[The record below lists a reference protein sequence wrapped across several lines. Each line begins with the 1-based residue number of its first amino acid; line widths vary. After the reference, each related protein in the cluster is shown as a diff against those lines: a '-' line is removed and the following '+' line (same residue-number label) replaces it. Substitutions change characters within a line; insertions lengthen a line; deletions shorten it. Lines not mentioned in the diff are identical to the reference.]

1 MKNEYIDFVKT
12 KKVSKS
18 KDNKSF
24 NIIKNNIM
32 KKIKTSTTNNPSKFI
47 PKKIPE
53 KNQGFFTEKKY
64 SNSRV
69 QINQEIENEY
79 NLKLDTK
86 VLSSVF
92 KYNFENSLEPPKLK
106 NETVLNFQKFSKFSF
121 NPFEANTP
129 SDYKKTEIY
138 SPLFQYGAKYIINDI
153 HKSMYNNIDSVI
165 KLQSNLRGYLVKKK
179 LRINSLN
186 KIYFEK
192 KSIQSIIFIQKYI
205 RGFLSRINIRKKIII
220 KFIYQ
225 KRKSAAELII
235 KKMQSYVN
243 AIKMKKL
250 LFINYHLEQRK
261 KKAIFIQE
269 TFKNYKFYKSFKKL
283 KKEIDANYYLDYPYP
298 AQKVEIILCF
308 DDEINK
314 KKESKKYSFVYNKL
328 LQNFIL
334 LINPIKIFS
343 GKYKCQFVVNDIIIL
358 DKRYSTVQYNN
369 EFYNVIDLIQKNKN
383 LKSKANQKPRS
394 KSLTKNNNDNNKNKK
409 IIKDIKKQNIN
420 RKKGKLDPKKK
431 GIDKKIDKNLSNSSN
446 IKLENLKLALE
457 DIIEEEDEGKSVTS
471 KDNKYDKR
479 LSEYGDKSIKIF
491 RSEEKD
497 KDKKKEKEKE
507 KENISKKENDNDNDN
522 DKEIQ
527 NENENENRKEKE
539 KEKEKGVKNE
549 NENGNEKED
558 DDDDSDFTYEDY
570 LNIKKI
576 KNKDFGNS
584 NYELLKD
591 ELNEKEVIN
600 KIESV
605 RRVSLKAI
613 NNNN

>member
-1 MKNEYIDFVKT
+1 M
-12 KKVSKS
+12 
-18 KDNKSF
+18 
-24 NIIKNNIM
+24 
-32 KKIKTSTTNNPSKFI
+32 
-47 PKKIPE
+47 
-53 KNQGFFTEKKY
+53 
-64 SNSRV
+64 
-69 QINQEIENEY
+69 
-79 NLKLDTK
+79 
-86 VLSSVF
+86 
-92 KYNFENSLEPPKLK
+92 
-106 NETVLNFQKFSKFSF
+106 
-121 NPFEANTP
+121 
-129 SDYKKTEIY
+129 
-138 SPLFQYGAKYIINDI
+138 
-153 HKSMYNNIDSVI
+153 
-165 KLQSNLRGYLVKKK
+165 
-179 LRINSLN
+179 
-186 KIYFEK
+186 
-192 KSIQSIIFIQKYI
+192 
-205 RGFLSRINIRKKIII
+205 
-220 KFIYQ
+220 
-225 KRKSAAELII
+225 
-235 KKMQSYVN
+235 
-243 AIKMKKL
+243 
-250 LFINYHLEQRK
+250 
-261 KKAIFIQE
+261 
-269 TFKNYKFYKSFKKL
+269 
-283 KKEIDANYYLDYPYP
+283 
-298 AQKVEIILCF
+298 
-308 DDEINK
+308 
-314 KKESKKYSFVYNKL
+314 
-328 LQNFIL
+328 
-334 LINPIKIFS
+334 
-343 GKYKCQFVVNDIIIL
+343 
-358 DKRYSTVQYNN
+358 
-369 EFYNVIDLIQKNKN
+369 
-383 LKSKANQKPRS
+383 
-394 KSLTKNNNDNNKNKK
+394 TKNNNYNNKNKK

-591 ELNEKEVIN
+591 ELNGKEVIN

>member
-129 SDYKKTEIY
+129 SDFKKTEIY

-358 DKRYSTVQYNN
+358 DKRYPTVQYNN

-409 IIKDIKKQNIN
+409 IIKDMKQNIN

-539 KEKEKGVKNE
+539 KEKGVKNE

>member
-1 MKNEYIDFVKT
+1 MKKEFVDFVKS

-32 KKIKTSTTNNPSKFI
+32 KKIKTNTTNNPSKFFQKRI
-47 PKKIPE
+47 SE
-53 KNQGFFTEKKY
+53 KNEGFFTEKKY
-64 SNSRV
+64 TNSRL
-69 QINQEIENEY
+69 QINQENENEY
-79 NLKLDTK
+79 KLQLDTK

-121 NPFEANTP
+121 NPFETDTP
-129 SDYKKTEIY
+129 SDFKKTEIF

-153 HKSMYNNIDSVI
+153 HKSMHNNIDSVI

-192 KSIQSIIFIQKYI
+192 KSIKSIIFIQKYI

-250 LFINYHLEQRK
+250 IFINYHLEQRK
-261 KKAIFIQE
+261 QKAIFIQE
-269 TFKNYKFYKSFKKL
+269 TFRNYKFYKSFKKL
-283 KKEIDANYYLDYPYP
+283 KKEIDANYYLDYPYQ

-314 KKESKKYSFVYNKL
+314 KKENKKFSFVYNKL
-328 LQNFIL
+328 LKNFIL
-334 LINPIKIFS
+334 LINPTKIFS
-343 GKYKCQFVVNDIIIL
+343 GKYKCQFVVNDIIIF
-358 DKRYSTVQYNN
+358 DKRYPTVQINN

-383 LKSKANQKPRS
+383 LKSKTNQKHRN
-394 KSLTKNNNDNNKNKK
+394 KSLSKINNDNNQKM
-409 IIKDIKKQNIN
+409 IKDTKKQNIN
-420 RKKGKLDPKKK
+420 RKKGKLEPKRK
-431 GIDKKIDKNLSNSSN
+431 GIDRKNDKNLSNSSN
-446 IKLENLKLALE
+446 IKLEHLKFTLE

-479 LSEYGDKSIKIF
+479 LNEIGDKSIKIL

-497 KDKKKEKEKE
+497 KDKKKDKEKE
-507 KENISKKENDNDNDN
+507 KENISKKENDND
-522 DKEIQ
+522 
-527 NENENENRKEKE
+527 KEKE
-539 KEKEKGVKNE
+539 VK
-549 NENGNEKED
+549 NEKED

-591 ELNEKEVIN
+591 ELNEKEAIN

-605 RRVSLKAI
+605 RRVSFKTI

>member
-1 MKNEYIDFVKT
+1 MKKEFVDFVKS

-32 KKIKTSTTNNPSKFI
+32 KKIKTNTTNNPSKFFQKRI
-47 PKKIPE
+47 SE
-53 KNQGFFTEKKY
+53 KNEGFFTEKKY
-64 SNSRV
+64 TNSRL
-69 QINQEIENEY
+69 QINQENENEY
-79 NLKLDTK
+79 KLQLDTK

-121 NPFEANTP
+121 NPFETDTP
-129 SDYKKTEIY
+129 SDFKKTEIF

-153 HKSMYNNIDSVI
+153 HKSMHNNIDSVI

-192 KSIQSIIFIQKYI
+192 KSIKSIIFIQK
-205 RGFLSRINIRKKIII
+205 NIRKKIII

-250 LFINYHLEQRK
+250 IFINYHLEQRK
-261 KKAIFIQE
+261 QKAIFIQE
-269 TFKNYKFYKSFKKL
+269 TFRNYKFYKSFKKL
-283 KKEIDANYYLDYPYP
+283 KKEIDANYYLDYPYQ

-308 DDEINK
+308 DDEIYK
-314 KKESKKYSFVYNKL
+314 KKESKKFSFVYNKL
-328 LQNFIL
+328 LKNFIL
-334 LINPIKIFS
+334 LINPTKIFS
-343 GKYKCQFVVNDIIIL
+343 GKYKCQFVVNDIIIF
-358 DKRYSTVQYNN
+358 DKRYPTVQYNN

-383 LKSKANQKPRS
+383 LKSKTNQKHRN
-394 KSLTKNNNDNNKNKK
+394 KSLSKINNDNNQKM
-409 IIKDIKKQNIN
+409 IKDTKKQNIN
-420 RKKGKLDPKKK
+420 RKKGKLEPKRK
-431 GIDKKIDKNLSNSSN
+431 GIDRKNDKNLSNSSN
-446 IKLENLKLALE
+446 IKLEHLKFALE

-479 LSEYGDKSIKIF
+479 LNEIGDKSIKIL

-497 KDKKKEKEKE
+497 KDKKKDKEKE
-507 KENISKKENDNDNDN
+507 KEIISKKENDNDNDN
-522 DKEIQ
+522 D
-527 NENENENRKEKE
+527 NDKEKE
-539 KEKEKGVKNE
+539 VK
-549 NENGNEKED
+549 NEKED

-591 ELNEKEVIN
+591 ELNEKEAIN

-605 RRVSLKAI
+605 RRVSFKTI

>member
-1 MKNEYIDFVKT
+1 MKKEFVDFVKS

-24 NIIKNNIM
+24 NIIKSNIM
-32 KKIKTSTTNNPSKFI
+32 KRIKTSTTTNNPSKFFQ
-47 PKKIPE
+47 KKNSE

-64 SNSRV
+64 NISKP
-69 QINQEIENEY
+69 QLNQENENEY

-121 NPFEANTP
+121 NPFETSTP
-129 SDYKKTEIY
+129 SEFKKSEVY
-138 SPLFQYGAKYIINDI
+138 SPLFQFGAKYIINDI

-192 KSIQSIIFIQKYI
+192 KSIKSIIFIQKYI

-220 KFIYQ
+220 KFIYH
-225 KRKSAAELII
+225 KRKCAAELII
-235 KKMQSYVN
+235 KRMQSYVN
-243 AIKMKKL
+243 AIKTKKL

-261 KKAIFIQE
+261 QKAIFIQE
-269 TFKNYKFYKSFKKL
+269 TFRNYKFHKSFKKL
-283 KKEIDANYYLDYPYP
+283 KKEIDENYYLDYPYQ

-314 KKESKKYSFVYNKL
+314 KKENKKFSFVYNKL
-328 LQNFIL
+328 LKNFIL
-334 LINPIKIFS
+334 LINPTKVFS
-343 GKYKCQFVVNDIIIL
+343 GKYKCQFVVNDIIIF
-358 DKRYSTVQYNN
+358 DKRYPTVQYNN

-383 LKSKANQKPRS
+383 LKSKTNQKPRN
-394 KSLTKNNNDNNKNKK
+394 KSQSKNNNDNNKNKK
-409 IIKDIKKQNIN
+409 IIKDIKKQNSN
-420 RKKGKLDPKKK
+420 RKRGKLEPKRK
-431 GIDKKIDKNLSNSSN
+431 GIDRRNDKNLSNSSN
-446 IKLENLKLALE
+446 IKLEHLKLALE

-479 LSEYGDKSIKIF
+479 LSEMGDKSIKIF

-507 KENISKKENDNDNDN
+507 IISKKESDNG
-522 DKEIQ
+522 KEYQ
-527 NENENENRKEKE
+527 NENEKE
-539 KEKEKGVKNE
+539 VK
-549 NENGNEKED
+549 NEKED

-591 ELNEKEVIN
+591 ELNEKEAIN

>member
-1 MKNEYIDFVKT
+1 MKKEIIDFVKI

-32 KKIKTSTTNNPSKFI
+32 KKIKTSTTNNPGKFI

-129 SDYKKTEIY
+129 IDFKKTEIY

-225 KRKSAAELII
+225 KRESAAELII
-235 KKMQSYVN
+235 KKMQNYVN

-314 KKESKKYSFVYNKL
+314 KKEAKKYSFVYNKL

-358 DKRYSTVQYNN
+358 DKRYPTVQYNN

-394 KSLTKNNNDNNKNKK
+394 NSLTKNNNDNNKNKK
-409 IIKDIKKQNIN
+409 IIKDIKKENIN
-420 RKKGKLDPKKK
+420 RKKGKFDPKRK
-431 GIDKKIDKNLSNSSN
+431 GIDRKIDKNLSNSSN

-497 KDKKKEKEKE
+497 KEKKKEKEKEKE

-527 NENENENRKEKE
+527 NENENG
-539 KEKEKGVKNE
+539 KEKEKGVK

-558 DDDDSDFTYEDY
+558 DDDDNDFTYEDY

-591 ELNEKEVIN
+591 ELNGKEVIN
-600 KIESV
+600 KVESV
-605 RRVSLKAI
+605 RRVSLKTI

>member
-1 MKNEYIDFVKT
+1 M
-12 KKVSKS
+12 
-18 KDNKSF
+18 
-24 NIIKNNIM
+24 
-32 KKIKTSTTNNPSKFI
+32 
-47 PKKIPE
+47 
-53 KNQGFFTEKKY
+53 
-64 SNSRV
+64 
-69 QINQEIENEY
+69 
-79 NLKLDTK
+79 
-86 VLSSVF
+86 
-92 KYNFENSLEPPKLK
+92 
-106 NETVLNFQKFSKFSF
+106 
-121 NPFEANTP
+121 
-129 SDYKKTEIY
+129 
-138 SPLFQYGAKYIINDI
+138 
-153 HKSMYNNIDSVI
+153 
-165 KLQSNLRGYLVKKK
+165 VKKK

-192 KSIQSIIFIQKYI
+192 KSIKSIIFIQKYI

-243 AIKMKKL
+243 VIKMKKL

-261 KKAIFIQE
+261 QKAIFIQE
-269 TFKNYKFYKSFKKL
+269 TFRNYKFYKSFKKL
-283 KKEIDANYYLDYPYP
+283 KKEIDANYYLDYPYQ

-314 KKESKKYSFVYNKL
+314 KKENKKFSFVYNKL
-328 LQNFIL
+328 LKNFIL
-334 LINPIKIFS
+334 LINPTKIFS
-343 GKYKCQFVVNDIIIL
+343 GKYKCQFVVNDIIIF
-358 DKRYSTVQYNN
+358 DKRYPTVQINN

-383 LKSKANQKPRS
+383 LKNKTNHKPRN
-394 KSLTKNNNDNNKNKK
+394 KSLTKNNNDNKNKK
-409 IIKDIKKQNIN
+409 LIKDIKKQNVN
-420 RKKGKLDPKKK
+420 RKKGKIDPKRK
-431 GIDKKIDKNLSNSSN
+431 GIDRKNDKNLSNSSN

-479 LSEYGDKSIKIF
+479 LNEIGDKSIKIY

-507 KENISKKENDNDNDN
+507 KEIISKKENDNDNQN
-522 DKEIQ
+522 EIQ
-527 NENENENRKEKE
+527 NENENGKEKE
-539 KEKEKGVKNE
+539 VKNE
-549 NENGNEKED
+549 NEKED

-584 NYELLKD
+584 NFELLKD
-591 ELNEKEVIN
+591 ELNEKEAIN

>member
-1 MKNEYIDFVKT
+1 MKKEFIDFVKS

-47 PKKIPE
+47 QKKISE
-53 KNQGFFTEKKY
+53 KNQGFSTEKKY
-64 SNSRV
+64 NNSKP
-69 QINQEIENEY
+69 QINQENENEY

-92 KYNFENSLEPPKLK
+92 KYNFENSLEPPKLR

-121 NPFEANTP
+121 NPFETNTP
-129 SDYKKTEIY
+129 SEFKKTEIF

-192 KSIQSIIFIQKYI
+192 KSIKSIIFIQKYI

-225 KRKSAAELII
+225 KRKTAAELII

-243 AIKMKKL
+243 VIKMKKL

-261 KKAIFIQE
+261 QKAIFIQE
-269 TFKNYKFYKSFKKL
+269 TFRNYKFYKSFKKL

-314 KKESKKYSFVYNKL
+314 KKESKKFFFVYNKL
-328 LQNFIL
+328 LKKFIL
-334 LINPIKIFS
+334 LINPTKIFS
-343 GKYKCQFVVNDIIIL
+343 GKYKCQFVVNDIIIF
-358 DKRYSTVQYNN
+358 DKRYPTVQHNN
-369 EFYNVIDLIQKNKN
+369 EFYNIIELIQKNKN
-383 LKSKANQKPRS
+383 LKSKTNQKPKN
-394 KSLTKNNNDNNKNKK
+394 KSLSQNINDNNKNKK
-409 IIKDIKKQNIN
+409 LIKDIKKQNGN
-420 RKKGKLDPKKK
+420 KKKGKIDHKKK
-431 GIDKKIDKNLSNSSN
+431 GIDKKNDKNLSNSSN

-479 LSEYGDKSIKIF
+479 LSEIGDKNIKIF

-507 KENISKKENDNDNDN
+507 IKSNNENENDNDNVNN
-522 DKEIQ
+522 DKEKEIQ
-527 NENENENRKEKE
+527 NENKNENGKE
-539 KEKEKGVKNE
+539 VKNE
-549 NENGNEKED
+549 NEKED

-591 ELNEKEVIN
+591 ELNEKEAIN

-605 RRVSLKAI
+605 RRVSLKTI
-613 NNNN
+613 NNN

>member
-1 MKNEYIDFVKT
+1 MKKEFVDFVKS

-32 KKIKTSTTNNPSKFI
+32 KKIKTSTTNNPSKFFQ
-47 PKKIPE
+47 KKISE
-53 KNQGFFTEKKY
+53 KNQSFFTEKKY
-64 SNSRV
+64 INSRP
-69 QINQEIENEY
+69 QINQENENDY

-121 NPFEANTP
+121 NPFEADTP
-129 SDYKKTEIY
+129 NDFKKNEIY

-153 HKSMYNNIDSVI
+153 HKSIYNNIDSVV

-192 KSIQSIIFIQKYI
+192 KSIKSIIFIQKYI

-225 KRKSAAELII
+225 KRKTAAELII

-243 AIKMKKL
+243 VIKMKKL

-261 KKAIFIQE
+261 QKAIFIQE
-269 TFKNYKFYKSFKKL
+269 TFRNYKFYKSFKKL
-283 KKEIDANYYLDYPYP
+283 KKEIDANYYLDYPYQ

-308 DDEINK
+308 DDEIYK
-314 KKESKKYSFVYNKL
+314 KKESKKFSFVYNKL
-328 LQNFIL
+328 LKNFIL
-334 LINPIKIFS
+334 LINPTKIFS
-343 GKYKCQFVVNDIIIL
+343 GKYKCQFVVNDIIIF
-358 DKRYSTVQYNN
+358 DKRYPTVQYNN

-383 LKSKANQKPRS
+383 LKNKTNHKPRN
-394 KSLTKNNNDNNKNKK
+394 KSLTKNNNDNKNKK
-409 IIKDIKKQNIN
+409 LIKDIKKQNVN
-420 RKKGKLDPKKK
+420 RKKGKIDPKRK
-431 GIDKKIDKNLSNSSN
+431 GIDRKNDKNLSNSSN

-479 LSEYGDKSIKIF
+479 LNDIGDKSIKIT

-507 KENISKKENDNDNDN
+507 KEIISKKENDNDNQN
-522 DKEIQ
+522 EIQ
-527 NENENENRKEKE
+527 NENEKEKE
-539 KEKEKGVKNE
+539 VKNE
-549 NENGNEKED
+549 NEKED

-584 NYELLKD
+584 NFELLKD
-591 ELNEKEVIN
+591 ELNEKEAIN

>member
-1 MKNEYIDFVKT
+1 MKKEFVDFVKS

-32 KKIKTSTTNNPSKFI
+32 KKIKTSTTNNPSKFFQ
-47 PKKIPE
+47 KKISE
-53 KNQGFFTEKKY
+53 KNQSFFTEKKY
-64 SNSRV
+64 INSRP
-69 QINQEIENEY
+69 QINQENENDY

-121 NPFEANTP
+121 NPFEADTP
-129 SDYKKTEIY
+129 NDFKKNEIY

-153 HKSMYNNIDSVI
+153 HKSIYNNIDSVV

-192 KSIQSIIFIQKYI
+192 KSIKSIIFIQKYI

-225 KRKSAAELII
+225 KRKTAAELII

-243 AIKMKKL
+243 VIKMKKL

-261 KKAIFIQE
+261 QKAIFIQE
-269 TFKNYKFYKSFKKL
+269 TFRNYKFYKSFKKL
-283 KKEIDANYYLDYPYP
+283 KKEIDANYYLDYPYQ

-308 DDEINK
+308 DDEIYK
-314 KKESKKYSFVYNKL
+314 KKDSKKFSFVYNKL
-328 LQNFIL
+328 LKNFIL
-334 LINPIKIFS
+334 LINPTKIFS
-343 GKYKCQFVVNDIIIL
+343 GKYKCQFVVNDIIIF
-358 DKRYSTVQYNN
+358 DKRYPTVQYNN

-383 LKSKANQKPRS
+383 LKNKTNHKPRN
-394 KSLTKNNNDNNKNKK
+394 KSLTKNNNDNKNKK
-409 IIKDIKKQNIN
+409 LIKDSKKQNIN
-420 RKKGKLDPKKK
+420 RKKGKIDPKRK
-431 GIDKKIDKNLSNSSN
+431 GIDRKNDKNLSNSSN

-479 LSEYGDKSIKIF
+479 LNEIGDKSIKIY

-507 KENISKKENDNDNDN
+507 KEIISKKENDNDNQN
-522 DKEIQ
+522 EIQ
-527 NENENENRKEKE
+527 NENENGKEKE
-539 KEKEKGVKNE
+539 VKNE
-549 NENGNEKED
+549 NEKED

-584 NYELLKD
+584 NFELLKD
-591 ELNEKEVIN
+591 ELNEKEAIN